1 MEWLE
6 TVKISVDLIAV
17 IRDLEILV
25 LLGTSNTLPIIAR
38 LILKTRFDWPVDFNR
53 PFLDRRPLFG
63 PHKTWRGI
71 AASLSGTALLAWIL
85 GFGFLTGFWLA
96 FFSMAGDLISSFIK
110 RRFDLKSGARATGL
124 DQTIESFL
132 PLAVMKDQLH
142 LSWTDCFVM
151 TIVFMSVEILF
162 SPIFYR
168 LGFRRRPY

>member
-1 MEWLE
+1 MPE
-6 TVKISVDLIAV
+6 TLKMPVDTIAL
-17 IRDLEILV
+17 IRDFELLV

-38 LILKTRFDWPVDFNR
+38 VVLKTRFDWPVDFNR
-53 PFLDRRPLFG
+53 AFFDRRPLFG

-71 AASLSGTALLAWIL
+71 AASLSGTALLSWIL

-96 FFSMAGDLISSFIK
+96 FLSMAGDLISSFIK

-132 PLAVMKDQLH
+132 PLAVMKDHLH
-142 LSWTDCFVM
+142 LSWTDCFGI
-151 TIVFMSVEILF
+151 TIVFILVEIVF
-162 SPIFYR
+162 SPIFYH